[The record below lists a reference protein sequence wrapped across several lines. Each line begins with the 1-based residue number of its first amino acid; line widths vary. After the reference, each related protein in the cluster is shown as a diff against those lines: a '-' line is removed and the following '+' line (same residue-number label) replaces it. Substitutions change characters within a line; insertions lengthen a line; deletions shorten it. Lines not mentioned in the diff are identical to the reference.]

1 MKNKLTEWLVKP
13 FINEVDLPIKVGDD
27 VLMGRFKNKRV
38 KVKSIDYNE
47 KGDLQINGRPALKF
61 RLVKNDK
68 KLLPT
73 KTTNKSSTE
82 PDSDRKGVD
91 DEYPHFKL
99 KEEPKFQSVH
109 TKSTFNST
117 FGGWYT
123 KWVPLSTKKIQSIIG
138 KEKVSVFHVGN
149 AEYERDVQ
157 QVARIVGKK
166 GTLSTFTSV
175 DKGEKLAKGQGI
187 QSGGGIIYQI
197 EGTLLVASTRDMQ
210 SHPDK
215 TGRRWIDPYWLAG
228 DTIGRKMR
236 KEIQSGTE
244 KLKIDENS
252 WDKIERELEP
262 KVRKETG
269 YGDTHYDRDIY
280 EAELKKQL
288 GPYKQKWIKTY
299 IDMCYGIID
308 KYKKQIKKHI
318 LSQKDKKSQHGW
330 NEILVNQIKI
340 KDIFMLTR
348 ADLHKDEAEKIATGT
363 VTVGSPAQFRK
374 WYNER
379 GGIINEN
386 IKHIKTYRYN
396 ISKFSDAK
404 KVKLL
409 DLLIKKYKLKRLK
422 DFVGGKLSDDVI
434 SIRQKAL
441 SRSEKK
447 DIEKQF
453 KLKLEAKRIP
463 RKKGQHRGSSSHSD
477 LYTDEN
483 PKGTIHGLK
492 FATVDDAKK
501 SVSKIRNSGKTH
513 AHKIQAAVAME
524 QRAKEMGKTAQAAVY
539 RAYINQM
546 KKKTK
551 KKNEQGLGSD
561 KKVVGS
567 DDYTFG
573 PDWIPTN
580 LAQRKKMKRIHQK
593 TSRSS
598 RVSGKKNESFA
609 AVAGALYGG
618 DIPSP
623 SRKGVKKM
631 KKKGNTSV
639 PYGSGYEK
647 IDERAKQAVVR
658 GKLHKN
664 ITGFN
669 LTYKGRKYKEIDFEA
684 RKIDNKTELVTLR
697 ILNPK
702 KLFGQDLKVKFRTIS
717 RGPFMKTDTSKK
729 VNEQKEIKKVIA
741 IYPGRFQPF
750 GPHHKKVF
758 ESLKSKFGEAY
769 ITTSAIQQMP
779 RHPLSFNEKV
789 KHMVKMGIPKK
800 NIVREKVPYVANN
813 LLKKFDKDTTA
824 VVYVFGAKD
833 AGRLKGGTKKSG
845 GKTYYQDFKKNINDL
860 KGFEEHGYIYTAPTV
875 KVSGI
880 SSGTEIRNL
889 LGSPKIDDKKREQ
902 IFKKTF
908 GYFDKSTY
916 EMMTSRFGKLFEF
929 YQQPQV
935 KKILKE
941 VSGFGSHFNASD
953 MSDEGMYDF
962 FGTLDDYF
970 RVSPEHADILGWEV
984 IGFPINDTE
993 NMAFTIA
1000 TDDYEQDRTK
1010 TVTYGR
1016 TINQNRK
1023 NTDSVNNPFPK
1034 YKAEQRKNLEN
1045 LTKYG
1050 WEIVKFFGEESVGT
1064 PGIVTKIKDVAPEKE
1079 TPLEERFVED
1089 VKKVFLTEGGAYG
1102 HMNHPFDDNN
1112 LTFSDLKN
1120 IIIIGLSGQLNR
1132 EDKVSEKLDGQNL
1145 MVSWVDGKLKAARNK
1160 GHLKNGGKTAPTT
1173 AGIANMFSGRG
1184 EIKKAFVGAMRDLE
1198 KSIGSLSDAQK
1209 KKVFGNGTKW
1219 MNLEVIYPQTSN
1231 IIDYDVAEIVF
1242 HGTTEYDRTGRAKG
1256 YSKESARMLQGMI
1269 QQINQNIQKTFK
1281 ISRPNFLKMSKV
1293 QNYGAKKS
1301 SFLGRL
1307 NKLQGQ
1313 YGLKDTDNLGM
1324 YHQSFWQEY
1333 IFNAAKQFK
1342 VSIKNNQLVNL
1353 TNRWAF
1359 FDKSYSVGQI
1369 KKDFKDSPEFID
1381 WILKTD
1387 KLDHNKMFKQNIKPF
1402 EILFFQ
1408 VGAEILKNMSGFLA
1422 VSPDAAV
1429 KKIKQDV
1436 DKALRDLQKPD
1447 NVQKLNKLK
1456 IQIEKLEAIGGSS
1469 AIVPSEGLVF
1479 KYKGNIYKFTGAFA
1493 PINQILGSLRF

>member
-47 KGDLQINGRPALKF
+47 KGDLLINGRPALKF

-68 KLLPT
+68 KLLPN
-73 KTTNKSSTE
+73 KTTNKKSAE

-91 DEYPHFKL
+91 DEYPHYKTESF
-99 KEEPKFQSVH
+99 
-109 TKSTFNST
+109 
-117 FGGWYT
+117 FGLG
-123 KWVPLSTKKIQSIIG
+123 
-138 KEKVSVFHVGN
+138 
-149 AEYERDVQ
+149 
-157 QVARIVGKK
+157 
-166 GTLSTFTSV
+166 
-175 DKGEKLAKGQGI
+175 
-187 QSGGGIIYQI
+187 
-197 EGTLLVASTRDMQ
+197 
-210 SHPDK
+210 
-215 TGRRWIDPYWLAG
+215 AG
-228 DTIGRKMR
+228 D
-236 KEIQSGTE
+236 
-244 KLKIDENS
+244 
-252 WDKIERELEP
+252 
-262 KVRKETG
+262 V
-269 YGDTHYDRDIY
+269 
-280 EAELKKQL
+280 
-288 GPYKQKWIKTY
+288 
-299 IDMCYGIID
+299 
-308 KYKKQIKKHI
+308 
-318 LSQKDKKSQHGW
+318 
-330 NEILVNQIKI
+330 
-340 KDIFMLTR
+340 
-348 ADLHKDEAEKIATGT
+348 
-363 VTVGSPAQFRK
+363 
-374 WYNER
+374 
-379 GGIINEN
+379 
-386 IKHIKTYRYN
+386 
-396 ISKFSDAK
+396 
-404 KVKLL
+404 
-409 DLLIKKYKLKRLK
+409 
-422 DFVGGKLSDDVI
+422 
-434 SIRQKAL
+434 
-441 SRSEKK
+441 
-447 DIEKQF
+447 
-453 KLKLEAKRIP
+453 
-463 RKKGQHRGSSSHSD
+463 
-477 LYTDEN
+477 
-483 PKGTIHGLK
+483 
-492 FATVDDAKK
+492 
-501 SVSKIRNSGKTH
+501 
-513 AHKIQAAVAME
+513 
-524 QRAKEMGKTAQAAVY
+524 
-539 RAYINQM
+539 
-546 KKKTK
+546 
-551 KKNEQGLGSD
+551 
-561 KKVVGS
+561 
-567 DDYTFG
+567 
-573 PDWIPTN
+573 
-580 LAQRKKMKRIHQK
+580 
-593 TSRSS
+593 
-598 RVSGKKNESFA
+598 
-609 AVAGALYGG
+609 
-618 DIPSP
+618 PSP
-623 SRKGVKKM
+623 SRKMVKKM

-639 PYGSGYEK
+639 PYGSGYKK
-647 IDERAKQAVVR
+647 IDERYKKAVSGRKV
-658 GKLHKN
+658 HKH

-669 LTYKGRKYKEIDFEA
+669 LPYKGKKYKEIDFET
-684 RKIDNKTELVTLR
+684 RKIDNKTEMVTLR

-702 KLFGQDLKVKFRTIS
+702 KLFGQEVPVKFKTLRM
-717 RGPFMKTDTSKK
+717 GPFMKTDTSKK
-729 VNEQKEIKKVIA
+729 VNEEKSKIKKVIA

-750 GPHHKKVF
+750 GPHHKKVYDT
-758 ESLKSKFGEAY
+758 LKSKFGDAY
-769 ITTSAIQQMP
+769 ITTSAIQQPP

-789 KHMVKMGIPKK
+789 KHMVKMGVPKNK
-800 NIVREKVPYVANN
+800 IVNEKVPYVANN

-845 GKTYYQDFKKNINDL
+845 GKTYYQDFKKNIKNL
-860 KGFEEHGYIYTAPTV
+860 KGFEEHGYIYEAPFV

-916 EMMTSRFGKLFEF
+916 EMMTSRFRKLFEF
-929 YQQPQV
+929 FQQPQV
-935 KKILKE
+935 KKLMKE
-941 VSGFGSHFNASD
+941 VSGFGTSINASD

-962 FGTLDDYF
+962 FGSLDDYF
-970 RVSPEHADILGWEV
+970 RVSPEHAKILGWEL

-993 NMAFTIA
+993 DMAFTIE

-1034 YKAEQRKNLEN
+1034 YKKELTKNLEN

-1050 WEIVKFFGEESVGT
+1050 WEIIKFFGEESKET
-1064 PGIVTKIKDVAPEKE
+1064 AGIVRKIKDIAPEKE
-1079 TPLEERFVED
+1079 TPLVSRDDIDKGISTTKKKLSESFVQD

-1120 IIIIGLSGQLNR
+1120 IIIIGLEGKLNR
-1132 EDKVSEKLDGQNL
+1132 EDNVSEKLDGQNL

-1173 AGIANMFSGRG
+1173 AGIASMFAGRG
-1184 EIKKAFVGAMRDLE
+1184 NIKKAFVGAMRDLE

-1242 HGTTEYDRTGRAKG
+1242 HGTTEYDKSGRAKG
-1256 YSKESARMLQGMI
+1256 YSKEAARMLQGMI

-1281 ISRPNFLKMSKV
+1281 ISKPNFLKMSKV
-1293 QNYGAKKS
+1293 QNFGKKKAG
-1301 SFLGRL
+1301 FLSKL
-1307 NKLQGQ
+1307 NKLQSQ
-1313 YGLKDTDNLGM
+1313 YGLKDTDKLGM

-1342 VSIKNNQLVNL
+1342 ISLKDNELVNL

-1359 FDKSYSVGQI
+1359 FDKSYSIGQI
-1369 KKDFKDSPEFID
+1369 KKDFKDSPEFIE

-1429 KKIKQDV
+1429 QKIKKDV
-1436 DKALRDLQKPD
+1436 DSALKDLQKPD
-1447 NVQKLNKLK
+1447 NVEKLYKLRL
-1456 IQIEKLEAIGGSS
+1456 QIEKLEAIGGSS

-1493 PINQILGSLRF
+1493 PINQILGSLKF